1 MTSSPPQRRPA
12 IWWSNLIFFCGTH
25 LAAAYGVYRR
35 PPTTVPKMILVVT
48 IVLWQLGSF
57 GITIGYHRLYSH
69 RSFKASLGIR
79 AVLALVGASAIQGSI
94 KVKCLR
100 HRLHHRF
107 TDDEENDPY
116 CATRGLLF
124 SHVGWIFFKPKY
136 AKLHLIERSDLED
149 DPVVRW
155 QHRYFV
161 PIAVTFGIV
170 LPTVLGATFGDVI
183 GGFIYPGLVA
193 RLLIVWHCT
202 FLINSLAHWDGLQ
215 PYSDDNTSR
224 TNLLL
229 AIFTAGEGNHNFPP
243 GQHTFPHDYRSGPA
257 VGDWDPSKWVIL
269 TLAKLGVAWGLR
281 RATPGDIAAAQAHM
295 LLHGHDHNS
304 AHRKIVEKEECGRGV
319 PTWTEAELKAYAE
332 RNGACVL
339 WIDGYAVDVTGY
351 VEAHPGG
358 MGLLRSYAVPV
369 NASEECNKWKEAD
382 WAFNGGV
389 NRHSQVARRRMER
402 LRVARVTLS

>member
-1 MTSSPPQRRPA
+1 MTSNPPQGRPT
-12 IWWSNLIFFCGTH
+12 IWWTNVIFLCGTH
-25 LAAAYGVYRR
+25 LAAAYGVYRL

-57 GITIGYHRLYSH
+57 GITIGYHRLFSH

-94 KVKCLR
+94 KWWCLR

-116 CATRGLLF
+116 CAARGLLF

-136 AKLHLIERSDLED
+136 PKLHLIERNDLED

-161 PIAVTFGIV
+161 PIAVASGIV
-170 LPTVLGATFGDVI
+170 LPTVLGAAFGNVI
-183 GGFIYPGLVA
+183 AGFIYPGLVA
-193 RLLIVWHCT
+193 RILIWHCT
-202 FLINSLAHWDGLQ
+202 FLVNSLAHWDGLQ

-229 AIFTAGEGNHNFPP
+229 AIFTAGEGNHNF
-243 GQHTFPHDYRSGPA
+243 HTFPHDYRSGPA
-257 VGDWDPSKWVIL
+257 RTYWDPSKWVIL

-281 RATPGDIAAAQAHM
+281 RATPEDIASAQAHM
-295 LLHGHDHNS
+295 LLHGDAHES
-304 AHRKIVEKEECGRGV
+304 AHREGG
-319 PTWTEAELKAYAE
+319 AELKTYAE

-339 WIDGYAVDVTGY
+339 WIDGYAVDATGY
-351 VEAHPGG
+351 IEAHPGG
-358 MGLLRSYAVPV
+358 MGLLRSFAVPV
-369 NASEECNKWKEAD
+369 KAGGECSKWKEAD

-389 NRHSQVARRRMER
+389 NRYSQVARRQMKR
-402 LRVARVTLS
+402 LRVAHVTQS